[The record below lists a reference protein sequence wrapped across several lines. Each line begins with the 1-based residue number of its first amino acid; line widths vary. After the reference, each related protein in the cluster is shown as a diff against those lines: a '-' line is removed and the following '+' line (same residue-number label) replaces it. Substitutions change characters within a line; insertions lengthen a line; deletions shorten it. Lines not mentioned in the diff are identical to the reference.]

1 MKKLFAYLAVLI
13 FVVVLAS
20 SCNANKKCP
29 AYSILRSKLRKS
41 IRKKSICF
49 FEI

>member
-29 AYSILRSKLRKS
+29 AYSISQEQATEVNS
-41 IRKKSICF
+41 
-49 FEI
+49 